1 MKHAAQAKLAS
12 DHVGGSTALAKTLN
26 RAPSEVCQWISGRR
40 PIPISCAAAI
50 EKATSGLVS
59 RKALFPDSWAEVW
72 PELAMTEEA

>member
-12 DHVGGSTALAKTLN
+12 DYVGGSTALAKILS

-50 EKATSGLVS
+50 EKATSGQVS
-59 RKALFPDSWAEVW
+59 RKALFPDSWAQIW
-72 PELAMTEEA
+72 PELAESSEV